1 MNAPIVIVGGGFGGL
16 YTALA
21 LASRPGHPPVLLVEP
36 RDRFVFLPFLYE
48 RLSGELPLWQMAPR
62 YVDLLA
68 GHGIGWVQDRVL
80 RVDPATSHVELG
92 NGQRLQYSRLVL
104 GCGAR
109 PDSFGIPGVREHALG
124 FHNLKDV
131 ERLRQLVMQLR
142 QRQQPLQRLA
152 VVGAGPSGVE
162 LACKLA
168 DLLEGSATVELIERG
183 PQCLPQ
189 AKAFNRAQAELALQR
204 RDVRLRCHCAV
215 TALEQ
220 GTVTLK
226 LESSSQPERLAVEAV
241 IWTAGQQGQPP
252 AGSLPLDQRNRLQCT
267 DTMQLQGMPEIFALG
282 DGATV
287 PHDPALP
294 ATAQVAFQ
302 QAPVLADN
310 LLRSLQGQEL
320 QPFQWNDLGEML
332 SLGVGEACLT
342 GMGLTLAGP
351 SAQQLR
357 RWIYLTR
364 LPGKRLPL
372 QVAAGWL
379 SDWPMAAMGVD
390 KR

>member
-21 LASRPGHPPVLLVEP
+21 LASRAGHPPLLLVEP

-48 RLSGELPLWQMAPR
+48 RLSAELPLWQMAPR
-62 YVDLLA
+62 YVELLA

-80 RVDPATSHVELG
+80 RVDPATRQLDLA
-92 NGQRLQYSRLVL
+92 NGERLHYSRLVL
-104 GCGAR
+104 ACGAR
-109 PDSFGIPGVREHALG
+109 PDSFGIPGVQEHALS
-124 FHNLKDV
+124 FHSLDDV

-142 QRQQPLQRLA
+142 QRRQPLQRLA

-183 PQCLPQ
+183 PHCLPQ

-215 TALEQ
+215 TAVEA
-220 GTVTLK
+220 TTLT
-226 LESSSQPERLAVEAV
+226 LQQDSNPQPERLSVEAV

-252 AGSLPLDQRNRLQCT
+252 QGPLPLDGRKRLQCT
-267 DTMQLQGMPEIFALG
+267 TALQLDGQPEIFALG
-282 DGATV
+282 DGAAV
-287 PHDPALP
+287 PHEPALP

-320 QPFQWNDLGEML
+320 LPFQWNDLGEML
-332 SLGVGEACLT
+332 SLGVGEASLT

-364 LPGKRLPL
+364 LPGRRLPL

-379 SDWPMAAMGVD
+379 SDWPMAAMGAG